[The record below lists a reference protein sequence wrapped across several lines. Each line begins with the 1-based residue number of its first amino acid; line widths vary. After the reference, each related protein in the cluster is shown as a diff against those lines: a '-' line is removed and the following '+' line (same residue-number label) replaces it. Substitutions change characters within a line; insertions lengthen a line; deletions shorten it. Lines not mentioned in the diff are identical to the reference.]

1 VFGGRGVAARTKDF
15 FPRFG
20 SRIPL
25 PFNSEVINLLII
37 RKTGKEVL
45 FMSKNKNFLFKII
58 LTSILIALNIILE
71 RLLAYS
77 VWNQTIS
84 FSFVTIG
91 FAAVFLGFPYAAI
104 VATVGDILGSLLI
117 PFGPYF
123 FGFTLTNA
131 IAGLITGLFLYK
143 NATVIKI
150 TLSVFLNKILCSL
163 ILNTIWISIL
173 YRGGLDAFPVVFVS
187 RIPQSA
193 IMFVVEIVVLSLLFT
208 EKSKVRKML
217 NKAFKK
223 M

>member
-1 VFGGRGVAARTKDF
+1 
-15 FPRFG
+15 
-20 SRIPL
+20 
-25 PFNSEVINLLII
+25 
-37 RKTGKEVL
+37 
-45 FMSKNKNFLFKII
+45 MSKNKNFLFKII

-91 FAAVFLGFPYAAI
+91 FSAVFLGFPYAAI

-150 TLSVFLNKILCSL
+150 ALSVFLNKILCSL